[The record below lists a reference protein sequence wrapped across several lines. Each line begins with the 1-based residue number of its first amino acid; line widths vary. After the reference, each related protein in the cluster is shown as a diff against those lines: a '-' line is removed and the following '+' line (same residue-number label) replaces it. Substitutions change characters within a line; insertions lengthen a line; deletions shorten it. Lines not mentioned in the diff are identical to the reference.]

1 MNKNLIAILTY
12 ENFHLIPN
20 LINEIKDIP
29 DSDILIIDDGSAV
42 EEMQPENIIDNPN
55 YTLIRKEQPLGYG
68 ASFITALEYSRDLNY
83 ETIIFTNPENNSAK
97 YDITELIQN
106 INYGYDIV
114 SASRLIDKF
123 SSPEDN
129 PLVEITEQLSENLY
143 NFDNNIEISD
153 PLSGVVA
160 ISFNSIK
167 LLELT
172 DYSHAVL
179 LQLWIQAAHF
189 KLTFT
194 EIASNFEGDFG
205 IELSEYDNP
214 LKSMLDVKKKKKY
227 LYPIKPVN

>member
-1 MNKNLIAILTY
+1 MNKNLIIIPTY
-12 ENFHLIPN
+12 ENFHFIPN

-29 DSDILIIDDGSAV
+29 NSSILIIDDGS
-42 EEMQPENIIDNPN
+42 QDIPENFVP
-55 YTLIRKEQPLGYG
+55 LIRKEQPLGYG
-68 ASFITALEYSRDLNY
+68 ASFITGLEYAQDLKY
-83 ETIIFTNPENNSAK
+83 ETVIFTNPENNSAK

-123 SSPEDN
+123 SSFEDN

-143 NFDNNIEISD
+143 NFDKNIEISD
-153 PLSGVVA
+153 PLSGTIA
-160 ISFNSIK
+160 ISLNSIN

-172 DYSHAVL
+172 DYSHAIL

-194 EIASNFEGDFG
+194 EIASGFEGDFG
-205 IELSEYDNP
+205 VELSEYENP
-214 LKSMLDVKKKKKY
+214 LKSMLDIFETEKY
-227 LYPIKPVN
+227 LYPNKTVN